1 VTDTLARAMPPLRT
15 HDAGG
20 APALQPT
27 RDLHATLPD
36 LVDALLDKGVY
47 LDLDLIITVADI
59 PLIGVSLRAA
69 IAGMETML
77 EHGMMRGWD
86 ERTREDVRQSL
97 ARHVPLEPDE
107 DVVARMAGG
116 HRRDEP
122 PTTWRPGTVYLT
134 TRRLL
139 VWRTDP
145 GELLWQA
152 DLEDVTDVGLRTEV
166 SVGGE
171 ERERLAVTTPAGT
184 ALLSVA
190 APDRLQTLLRE
201 RSTGPRPVRHDLRA
215 QVWYR
220 EDRSGAPVWR
230 GGTGSLGPGGLTW
243 QGVGDARPAVR
254 VREIRGLQARQG
266 RTPVGRQ
273 VLLVTGEQGV
283 VRLATR
289 DAGWARALA
298 ASAATPVPPPGDT
311 SVQRPTGG
319 DA

>member
-1 VTDTLARAMPPLRT
+1 MTGTLARSTPSLRT
-15 HDAGG
+15 HEPDGG
-20 APALQPT
+20 AALQPT

-36 LVDALLDKGVY
+36 LLNALLDKGVY

-59 PLIGVSLRAA
+59 PLIGVNLRAA
-69 IAGMETML
+69 VAGVETML

-86 ERTREDVRQSL
+86 EQTRAWVRESL

-139 VWRTDP
+139 VWRADP
-145 GELLWQA
+145 RELLWQTSL
-152 DLEDVTDVGLRTEV
+152 DDITGVELRTEL

-171 ERERLAVTTPAGT
+171 ERERVAVTTPSGT
-184 ALLSVA
+184 TLLSAA
-190 APDRLQTLLRE
+190 APERLQGLLRE
-201 RSTGPRPVRHDLRA
+201 HRGEDPAAGRTPDLRA
-215 QVWYR
+215 PVWYR
-220 EDRSGAPVWR
+220 EERAGSPVWR
-230 GGTGSLGPGGLTW
+230 GGTGTLGRGGLTW
-243 QGVGDARPAVR
+243 QGAGEARPAVR
-254 VREIRGLQARQG
+254 LREVRDVQAHTG

-273 VLLVTGEQGV
+273 AFAVTGESGTV
-283 VRLATR
+283 LLATR
-289 DAGWARALA
+289 DADWARAL
-298 ASAATPVPPPGDT
+298 ST
-311 SVQRPTGG
+311 SVHHLQGG